1 MVTSH
6 SSISLIFVSDIHSG
20 NIWSIRYVPKFKV
33 QRVLKDGFDNCVN
46 RIKQPK
52 RVAALLIGGDMADGP
67 NIHKPG
73 LDLWTIHPEV
83 AVDDCVRVLRPLLS
97 LTNNRNVVRGSNYHV
112 EPGIG
117 LINYDEML
125 AQKID
130 ATPYENPLLAED
142 PIMLENVINRMVTK
156 KGKAAR
162 SLRVKELQSQALA
175 LLHGDELESV
185 NSSEV
190 GYTPRS
196 CIEFKHVYNGVAL
209 MLKHAVAFSPNY
221 AYRGTGLTRNDVI
234 MTLQKER
241 YFGDMDYASI
251 IHAYGH
257 THYYHY
263 TGNATHHNFTIPC
276 WKYPDSHLSST
287 GVSMPDFGIVEVIIE
302 PNSEVTVHPYTL
314 LGSDY
319 PTPT

>member
-1 MVTSH
+1 MLPNLVVTSH

-33 QRVLKDGFDNCVN
+33 QRVLKDGFDKCFL

-67 NIHKPG
+67 NMHKPG

-112 EPGIG
+112 EPGLG
-117 LINYDEML
+117 LINFDEML
-125 AQKID
+125 AQKIN

-142 PIMLENVINRMVTK
+142 PLMLNKALSLTTK
-156 KGKAAR
+156 KGKSAR
-162 SLRVKELQSQALA
+162 VVKESKNQALA
-175 LLHGDELESV
+175 LLDNTELESV
-185 NSSEV
+185 NI

-196 CIEFKHVYNGVAL
+196 CIEFKHVYNGVAV

-241 YFGDMDYASI
+241 YFGHMDYASI

-314 LGSDY
+314 LGNDY
-319 PTPT
+319 PTP